1 MDAQNPADNRKYFQN
16 PQLILWVWLKMR
28 MVRWSCWQQ
37 EIFLMDD
44 KKYFQKPETNLIS
57 YQIWWGRW
65 GPDPDLIRI
74 SRPPLSLWCITWC
87 NMIHN
92 AMSSVWLL
100 FSSPLPQMSP
110 FWGDLLPLS
119 PYCTKNGQTRTS
131 GDGDT
136 LCSMDRAILVMVILM
151 VMNWTNLIPN

>member
-1 MDAQNPADNRKYFQN
+1 MIEEWMRKILLTTGSIFKIPNWSYEYDWRWGWCDDLVDNRKYFWWTTKN
-16 PQLILWVWLKMR
+16 
-28 MVRWSCWQQ
+28 
-37 EIFLMDD
+37 IF
-44 KKYFQKPETNLIS
+44 KSPKQIS
-57 YQIWWGRW
+57 Y
-65 GPDPDLIRI
+65 LIKFDEEDEALIQI